1 MALDGREHR
10 PLPFDGTLVLELP
23 PEASHDH
30 GEMVAE
36 RLFDDAGSLLA
47 WPPCDAR
54 AVGTGGGGGRRPME
68 LLVAALVTVACLT
81 PIVTSAVVV
90 RRGWIPVS
98 DTAIIA
104 TRARDV
110 FTDQGPLLGQP
121 STAGATVGEQVH
133 HPGPLEFWAIAVA
146 QEARGA
152 PDAPL
157 VAIAL
162 VNAAAVLSILWWVR
176 SLGGVAALAL
186 AAVPLVTMLWSL
198 RGEALVDPLNPS
210 AAVLPFAA
218 YLVSLVAV
226 GRRRRWALLSA
237 VLTGSWAAQAHL
249 TVTGL
254 VVVAGIATAVASAAS
269 QLWGG
274 RLVHERERDQSARP
288 GPPRTGPRP
297 GHLGPTRPT
306 LVALV
311 ALGACWAG
319 PIIDV
324 AAHGGGNLAA
334 LVTAS
339 GAVPPRPGSGGAAV
353 DRAVQALTWRPV
365 WAEAGAALPRL
376 LAPPSDKDRGL
387 VAVLWVSGLGAAVA
401 NRRRA
406 PALGWA
412 FAVASAVLLAGTL
425 LLSRLPGSFFNIF
438 QSGNYLWL
446 WPAGALLW
454 SASVGGVL
462 LLAYERLRTGGRIRR
477 AALVMSLGT
486 ASAIAVATVSTPSHR
501 NLQRDGAGY
510 VRAMSGGVAASLDR
524 GSTYF
529 LHLSPDLTEQVVD
542 VGLLLDLERRGF
554 DLRVDEEQAPS
565 FGPARAT
572 GSDGTA
578 GTLLVELDD
587 GPPAPPTDGASLLA
601 SYRPPPALRARS
613 SAAERAVARRIDH
626 QGGPE
631 VLLSSAPGVVV
642 PPTTLELVR
651 GDLLGLVKIG
661 AVPPAVAAWPET
673 EELVAVRALA
683 TRYAAVH
690 LLPADRR

>member
-1 MALDGREHR
+1 M
-10 PLPFDGTLVLELP
+10 
-23 PEASHDH
+23 
-30 GEMVAE
+30 
-36 RLFDDAGSLLA
+36 
-47 WPPCDAR
+47 
-54 AVGTGGGGGRRPME
+54 
-68 LLVAALVTVACLT
+68 TVICLT

-90 RRGWIPVS
+90 RRGWVPVS

-110 FTDQGPLLGQP
+110 FTDHSPLLGQP

-133 HPGPLEFWAIAVA
+133 HPGPLEYWAIAFA

-162 VNAAAVLSILWWVR
+162 VNAAAVLTILWWVR
-176 SLGGVAALAL
+176 VMGGVAALAL

-210 AAVLPFAA
+210 VAVLPFAA

-226 GRRRRWALLSA
+226 GRHQRWALLSA

-254 VVVAGIATAVASAAS
+254 VVVAGVVTAVTSAAT
-269 QLWGG
+269 
-274 RLVHERERDQSARP
+274 RRVAVRRERDLSAQPDAPSTGTRP
-288 GPPRTGPRP
+288 GRSGRA
-297 GHLGPTRPT
+297 LPT
-306 LVALV
+306 LMALV
-311 ALGACWAG
+311 ALAACWAG

-324 AAHGGGNLAA
+324 VAHGGGNLAA
-334 LVTAS
+334 LVEAS

-365 WAEAGAALPRL
+365 WAEAGAALPRIL
-376 LAPPSDKDRGL
+376 EPPTTLDRAL
-387 VAVLWVSGLGAAVA
+387 VAILWVGGLCAAVA

-412 FAVASAVLLAGTL
+412 FAVASTVLLTGAL

-462 LLAYERLRTGGRIRR
+462 VLAHDRLRADRR
-477 AALVMSLGT
+477 VRGAALVVALAT
-486 ASAIAVATVSTPSHR
+486 ASAIAVATVWTPSHR
-501 NLQRDGAGY
+501 TLPRDGARY
-510 VRAMSGGVAASLDR
+510 VRALSGEVAAGLDPD
-524 GSTYF
+524 STWF

-542 VGLLLDLERRGF
+542 AGLLLELERRGF
-554 DLRVDEEQAPS
+554 DIRVDEEQAPS

-572 GSDGTA
+572 GPEGTA
-578 GTLLVELDD
+578 GTLLVELAD
-587 GPPAPPTDGASLLA
+587 GPPAPPEDGDSVVA
-601 SYRPPPALRARS
+601 SYRPPPGLLARL
-613 SAAERAVARRIDH
+613 SAAEQAVAERIDR
-626 QGGPE
+626 QGGPM
-631 VLLSSAPGVVV
+631 VLLSAAAGVVV

-673 EELVAVRALA
+673 EELEAVRALA
-683 TRYAAVH
+683 TRYAVVH
-690 LLPADRR
+690 LQPVGSG